1 MVENFQAFWESLGPD
16 VRETVVRLLLAAL
29 ALGLVILLRSVL
41 ARLLIAPLRRLT
53 LRTAAPWDTPL
64 LDALIMPLRV
74 LLIAFGL
81 WLAGRILGVAPST
94 GLFVDHLSRS
104 LIAVALFLAGF
115 RAVQLF
121 TPSSSRVFQLTGLA
135 VEERLLPF
143 IRTGI
148 KLVLALWLLVVLM
161 QEWGF
166 DPSGLLASGGLL
178 ALGLGLAAQD
188 TVANVFGFTAIVGDQ
203 PFVVGEFIK
212 TPDVEGIV
220 EHVGLRATRVR
231 QLDQALVTV
240 PNSKLAS
247 SAILNWSRLTKRRV
261 DMRLL
266 LPYHITSQ
274 QLSDLLERLRTLL
287 AARETVEKDS
297 VVVYLINFQDSGL
310 EVLVRCFLFLADWV
324 AFTAEKEQIMLEI
337 MQTVEAAGL
346 TFAFP
351 SRSVYIQTTPAPA
364 AGAAAYPP
372 PSTEERSP

>member
-1 MVENFQAFWESLGPD
+1 MDGLQAFWETLTPD
-16 VRETVVRLLLAAL
+16 VRETLLRLLLAAL
-29 ALGLVILLRSVL
+29 ALGVVILLRSLL
-41 ARLLIAPLRRLT
+41 ARLLVAPLRRFT
-53 LRTAAPWDTPL
+53 LRTPVPWDTAL
-64 LDALIMPLRV
+64 LDTLIMPMRV

-81 WLAGRILGVAPST
+81 WLAARILEVSPAT
-94 GLFVDHLSRS
+94 AVFTDHLSRS
-104 LIAVALFLAGF
+104 LAAIALFLAGF

-121 TPSSSRVFQLTGLA
+121 TPSSSRVFQLTGLT

-203 PFVVGEFIK
+203 PFVVGDFIK

-240 PNSKLAS
+240 PNSKLVS
-247 SAILNWSRLTKRRV
+247 SAILNWSRLSKRRL
-261 DMRLL
+261 DARLL
-266 LPYHITSQ
+266 LPYHTSSQ
-274 QLSDLLERLRTLL
+274 QLSALLERLRAQL

-297 VVVYLINFQDSGL
+297 VVVYFIKLRRQ
-310 EVLVRCFLFLADWV
+310 R
-324 AFTAEKEQIMLEI
+324 
-337 MQTVEAAGL
+337 AGG
-346 TFAFP
+346 
-351 SRSVYIQTTPAPA
+351 
-364 AGAAAYPP
+364 AGALLSAVRRLV
-372 PSTEERSP
+372 SLHR